1 MPKTNVATSSSNN
14 SKPRENTHK
23 VKARISTT
31 IKKSPISKKKKSCAI
46 KTKNGVC
53 KNNIFTVKN
62 ENYNKC
68 RLHYL
73 ISINKHKEHPE
84 TFEESAAPVING
96 LLWIGSITAS
106 RNTDLLA
113 KHKIKAIVNA
123 SGIEPTPILMKD
135 YNKLGLNYHTF
146 TTYKDGV
153 EKFFI
158 DSPFDKYPDFTKS
171 DFFKY
176 VIQGAKILKNEI
188 EQKPK
193 KPILINCHAGMN
205 RSAAVICAYLILVAK
220 MPYGKCIKLLQDANK
235 TRGLDVLTNPSFR
248 KALKELEGKR
258 DIITI

>member
-1 MPKTNVATSSSNN
+1 MPKTNVTNIKGEPKTLKVRSKSSNRK
-14 SKPRENTHK
+14 SRRSRK
-23 VKARISTT
+23 STT
-31 IKKSPISKKKKSCAI
+31 KKKIKCGI
-46 KTKNGVC
+46 KTKNGIC
-53 KNNIFTVKN
+53 KNCVYPVKS

-73 ISINKHKEHPE
+73 MSINKHKEEPE
-84 TFEESAAPVING
+84 TFEESAAPVIKG
-96 LLWIGSITAS
+96 LIWIGSITAV
-106 RNTDLLA
+106 RNKDLLK

-123 SGIEPTPILMKD
+123 SGIEPTPNLMKD

-171 DFFKY
+171 DFMKY

-188 EQKPK
+188 GQKPK
-193 KPILINCHAGMN
+193 KPIMVNCHAGMN
-205 RSAAVICAYLILVAK
+205 RSASVIAGYLILAAK
-220 MPYGKCIKLLQDANK
+220 MPYGKCIQLLEKANK

-248 KALKELEGKR
+248 KALKELESKR
-258 DIITI
+258 DMINI